1 VIEVPVRKFRS
12 LEEAANDLVVDR
24 DDPRLVQ
31 HLGWVLRFT
40 VSLAPGQS
48 YRRGVQKFR
57 SLEEAQAGWD
67 QPPSQGGT

>member
-12 LEEAANDLVVDR
+12 LEEAADDLVVDR

-31 HLGWVLRFT
+31 RLGWVLRFT
-40 VSLAPGQS
+40 GSLSPRPS
-48 YRRGVQKFR
+48 YRQGVQKFR

-67 QPPSQGGT
+67 QPANEGNT